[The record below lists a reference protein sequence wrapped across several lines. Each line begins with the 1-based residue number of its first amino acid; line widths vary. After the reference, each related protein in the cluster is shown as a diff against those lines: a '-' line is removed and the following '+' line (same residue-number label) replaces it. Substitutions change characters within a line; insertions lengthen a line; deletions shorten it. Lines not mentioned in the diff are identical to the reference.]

1 MAVAFYTTDLFPGRE
16 HLMPWRTILEIA
28 QYLNNQN
35 IKCIIINGKEKQTHQ
50 QKEYFWNV
58 ETFSIPKNY
67 NYIKEIIKTSRTEVF
82 LFETKWRD
90 GLKNINALKSIQ
102 CKKIAYFTGGIYN
115 INSAITLWLEG
126 GKSEAKS
133 YLIESIIPKSLLAS
147 KLKTI
152 GVNEAIGLTPLT
164 TKYCQKNHLK
174 CINILP
180 GKDNFELLESDNT
193 IVNKYCST
201 IEQFICYTGAPAFTR
216 GASILLKAI
225 DKAKENNLRVV
236 MLMRT
241 DVGSDFTHID
251 NIIKKMAHPERIILI
266 KEALTRNQ
274 LKAFFQRAWYM
285 VLPFIV
291 IPSEIPLTYF
301 EIMSCN
307 TPIISFK
314 NGGTTTYLHD
324 GLLLC
329 KKSING
335 MVQALEYAWNNKNLR
350 NEKAI
355 AANNI
360 MRNHPSWEEVGK
372 KWKKIIEQ

>member
-1 MAVAFYTTDLFPGRE
+1 MVR
-16 HLMPWRTILEIA
+16 R
-28 QYLNNQN
+28 
-35 IKCIIINGKEKQTHQ
+35 
-50 QKEYFWNV
+50 
-58 ETFSIPKNY
+58 
-67 NYIKEIIKTSRTEVF
+67 R
-82 LFETKWRD
+82 
-90 GLKNINALKSIQ
+90 
-102 CKKIAYFTGGIYN
+102 
-115 INSAITLWLEG
+115 
-126 GKSEAKS
+126 KSEAKS

-152 GVNEAIGLTPLT
+152 GVNETIGLTPLT